1 MLPPGAA
8 HVVAAEMHIELLGGF
23 ACRSGS
29 GCQFRVDNA
38 MIDGFSNVK
47 PS

>member
-23 ACRSGS
+23 PFRSGS
-29 GCQFRVDNA
+29 GC
-38 MIDGFSNVK
+38 MILVRFDEDD
-47 PS
+47 P